1 MGSGPRW
8 TCPSRASPRQ
18 VKSQA
23 RTVSIR
29 LQGCSVCLL
38 NGDFGARR
46 VRYLEIWVLSATLID
61 SSSEAHSPLS
71 DFSAAR
77 TSPWDKPNC
86 RAIRVGVM
94 PALKAAR
101 TAFSCP
107 RVNETGAST
116 FRLGERLSVGVVSLP
131 LRFASASV
139 TTSRRS
145 SSSSL
150 RCLTALGRSLGKTCG
165 LAFADEAGFVAG
177 GDVFST
183 PAAENRSDLHWLVC
197 SRPMSG

>member
-1 MGSGPRW
+1 VILGH
-8 TCPSRASPRQ
+8 
-18 VKSQA
+18 
-23 RTVSIR
+23 
-29 LQGCSVCLL
+29 
-38 NGDFGARR
+38 
-46 VRYLEIWVLSATLID
+46 VRYLEILDAFPYFTCSR
-61 SSSEAHSPLS
+61 LS
-71 DFSAAR
+71 DFSAVR
-77 TSPWDKPNC
+77 TSDWDKPNC
-86 RAIRVGVM
+86 RAMRAGVM

-116 FRLGERLSVGVVSLP
+116 FRLGKRLSVGVVSLP

-150 RCLTALGRSLGKTCG
+150 RCLTALGRSLGKTCR
-165 LAFADEAGFVAG
+165 LAFADEARFVAG

-183 PAAENRSDLHWLVC
+183 PAAENRSDLPWLVG

>member
-1 MGSGPRW
+1 M
-8 TCPSRASPRQ
+8 
-18 VKSQA
+18 
-23 RTVSIR
+23 
-29 LQGCSVCLL
+29 CLL

-116 FRLGERLSVGVVSLP
+116 FRLGKRLSVGVVCLP

-139 TTSRRS
+139 TASRRS

-150 RCLTALGRSLGKTCG
+150 RCLTAFGRSLGSTCR

-183 PAAENRSDLHWLVC
+183 PAAENRSDLPWLVAP
-197 SRPMSG
+197 RPMSG

>member
-1 MGSGPRW
+1 M
-8 TCPSRASPRQ
+8 
-18 VKSQA
+18 
-23 RTVSIR
+23 
-29 LQGCSVCLL
+29 CLL

-94 PALKAAR
+94 PTLKAAR

-107 RVNETGAST
+107 RVKDPGASA
-116 FRLGERLSVGVVSLP
+116 FRLGEG
-131 LRFASASV
+131 
-139 TTSRRS
+139 
-145 SSSSL
+145 
-150 RCLTALGRSLGKTCG
+150 
-165 LAFADEAGFVAG
+165 
-177 GDVFST
+177 
-183 PAAENRSDLHWLVC
+183 
-197 SRPMSG
+197 

>member
-1 MGSGPRW
+1 
-8 TCPSRASPRQ
+8 
-18 VKSQA
+18 
-23 RTVSIR
+23 
-29 LQGCSVCLL
+29 VCLL

-150 RCLTALGRSLGKTCG
+150 RCFTAFGRSLGRTCRRSS
-165 LAFADEAGFVAG
+165 ADEIRFAAD
-177 GDVFST
+177 GDVSPT
-183 PAAENRSDLHWLVC
+183 DAVEKRSGFTLWVGSC
-197 SRPMSG
+197 PISG